1 MFYKRDTDHKTR
13 DCPIFLESKK
23 KMTQKKNQPP
33 NPSTAKEIIH
43 TSHWQQASQSS
54 PSHQPSYQHSNTH
67 SEYQSNYQRYPLS
80 YYQSYNYTPHT
91 SQTHPTQLTIT
102 YPPSPLQITYPTAN
116 SQAVQPK
123 TEPNTLPPPPQLLE
137 SSQQNTNFPT
147 FGIIHTITGGSNLD
161 FQNKRQKREYY
172 RQVNHVVVEGPITQ
186 TKWSHMPLTFN
197 EADIKLVSFPHID
210 AMVITT
216 HIDKWDITRVLI
228 DNGSQVEILFLS
240 AFDQMVFDR
249 KQLKKMSKPLYGF
262 SGRRIEPI
270 DSISLLICFGSL
282 HNT

>member
-1 MFYKRDTDHKTR
+1 
-13 DCPIFLESKK
+13 
-23 KMTQKKNQPP
+23 
-33 NPSTAKEIIH
+33 
-43 TSHWQQASQSS
+43 
-54 PSHQPSYQHSNTH
+54 
-67 SEYQSNYQRYPLS
+67 
-80 YYQSYNYTPHT
+80 
-91 SQTHPTQLTIT
+91 
-102 YPPSPLQITYPTAN
+102 
-116 SQAVQPK
+116 
-123 TEPNTLPPPPQLLE
+123 
-137 SSQQNTNFPT
+137 
-147 FGIIHTITGGSNLD
+147 
-161 FQNKRQKREYY
+161 
-172 RQVNHVVVEGPITQ
+172 VVVEGPITQ

-270 DSISLLICFGSL
+270 GSISLPICFGSL